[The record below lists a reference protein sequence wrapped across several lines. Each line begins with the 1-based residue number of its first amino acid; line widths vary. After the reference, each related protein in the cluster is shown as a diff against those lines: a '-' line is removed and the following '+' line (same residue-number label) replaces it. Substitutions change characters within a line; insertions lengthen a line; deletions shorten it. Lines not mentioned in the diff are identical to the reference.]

1 MAELNLTKQ
10 TFSSDFF
17 IIRNG
22 VTYCV
27 ESQLQVDFNKNTTK
41 LNIKSFDFAVCLTD
55 DFPERFA
62 KFLADIVNAAIEK
75 KREIGGGQLSLFD
88 DQDIDSCSDA
98 DQFEFQFE
106 ENETLR

>member
-27 ESQLQVDFNKNTTK
+27 DLDLQVDFNRDSAKIS
-41 LNIKSFDFAVCLTD
+41 IKAFDFAVCLTE
-55 DFPERFA
+55 DFPERFSN
-62 KFLADIVNAAIEK
+62 FLAEIVRAAIQK
-75 KREIGGGQLSLFD
+75 KEAIGGDGRQLSMFGD
-88 DQDIDSCSDA
+88 DQLIDNVE
-98 DQFEFQFE
+98 QFEQ
-106 ENETLR
+106 NEALH